1 MNPLLSIVACA
12 LLSAALAPQ
21 PPGKGWRG
29 IEPLRST
36 RADVERL
43 LGPPETEAGSV
54 YATAGER
61 VSVSYSGR
69 PCDYGWQV
77 APDTVI
83 SFFVYPKQPLKLA
96 DLKLDEKKHE
106 RRKDLHL
113 AVHYYLDAEGGIN
126 YTVDST
132 TGLVTGV
139 EYYPPLK
146 SKAPRCRPPA
156 ARPSETRPA
165 DGRVRRGRRSPARP

>member
-1 MNPLLSIVACA
+1 MNLFLSMGVFA
-12 LLSAALAPQ
+12 LLALSPQ
-21 PPGKGWRG
+21 PPAKGWRG

-43 LGPPETEAGSV
+43 LGRPETEAGSV

-61 VSVSYSGR
+61 VSVSYSSR

-77 APDTVI
+77 APGTVI
-83 SFFVYPKQPLKLA
+83 SLFVYPKQPPKLA

-106 RRKDLHL
+106 ARKDLHL
-113 AVHYYLDAEGGIN
+113 AIVYYMDSEAGIN

-146 SKAPRCRPPA
+146 SKATRCQPA
-156 ARPSETRPA
+156 AKPSGTRPSG
-165 DGRVRRGRRSPARP
+165 GRARRGRRNPARP